1 MHKNSLYIYSLLSK
15 AIKNKGFASFI
26 VSGGSSPIDIFQD
39 LNGSDLD
46 WANIEVSLVDDRSVD
61 MHHDDSNE
69 KLLNEKLL
77 VNNASKASFVSLKL
91 EPSRVYKIKQPYDI
105 MLLGM
110 GEDAH
115 FASLFP
121 SMVNS
126 NIEYFKIDSKP
137 EIIYTQPMGNP
148 LHEHISMN
156 LAMIL
161 NSKSIILLVS
171 NSKKSDLV
179 TEARTNKDLPL
190 YYLLNQKLVDVEILK
205 TY

>member
-1 MHKNSLYIYSLLSK
+1 
-15 AIKNKGFASFI
+15 
-26 VSGGSSPIDIFQD
+26 
-39 LNGSDLD
+39 
-46 WANIEVSLVDDRSVD
+46 
-61 MHHDDSNE
+61 
-69 KLLNEKLL
+69 
-77 VNNASKASFVSLKL
+77 
-91 EPSRVYKIKQPYDI
+91 

-121 SMVNS
+121 SMINS

-137 EIIYTQPMGNP
+137 EIIYTLPMGSP
-148 LHEHISMN
+148 LHERISMN

>member
-1 MHKNSLYIYSLLSK
+1 MHKNSLYIHSLLSK

-26 VSGGSSPIDIFQD
+26 VSGGSSPINIFQD
-39 LNGSDLD
+39 LNKSDLD

-77 VNNASKASFVSLKL
+77 VNNASAASFVSLKS
-91 EPSRVYKIKQPYDI
+91 EPSRVYKINQPYDL

-121 SMVNS
+121 SMIKS
-126 NIEYFKIDSKP
+126 NIEYFKIDSMP

-148 LHEHISMN
+148 LHERISMN

-179 TEARTNKDLPL
+179 TEARINKDLPL
-190 YYLLNQKLVDVEILK
+190 YYLLNQKIVDVKILK

>member
-1 MHKNSLYIYSLLSK
+1 MHKNSLYIHSLLSK

-61 MHHDDSNE
+61 MHHDD
-69 KLLNEKLL
+69 LNEKLL
-77 VNNASKASFVSLKL
+77 VNNASKASFVSLKS

-121 SMVNS
+121 SMINS

-137 EIIYTQPMGNP
+137 EIIYTPPIGSP
-148 LHEHISMN
+148 LHKRISMN

-179 TEARTNKDLPL
+179 REARTNKDLPL
-190 YYLLNQKLVDVEILK
+190 YYLLNQKLVDIEILK